1 MAHYAQLDENNNV
14 ISVRLLDDFYEMND
28 IGELDEEKAICLL
41 QKENGRETIW
51 KKTSYS
57 GKTRGKFASDASL
70 HFCVVLR

>member
-41 QKENGRETIW
+41 QKENARETNW
-51 KKTSYS
+51 KKT
-57 GKTRGKFASDASL
+57 
-70 HFCVVLR
+70 